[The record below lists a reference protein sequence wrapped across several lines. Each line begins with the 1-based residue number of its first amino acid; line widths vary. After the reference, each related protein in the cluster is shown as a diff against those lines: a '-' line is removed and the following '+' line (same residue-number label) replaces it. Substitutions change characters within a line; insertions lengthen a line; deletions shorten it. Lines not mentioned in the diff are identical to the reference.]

1 MSNKVTQPC
10 SHLSDTC
17 LQQGGPTLVTFERHL
32 SSTRWPNLGR
42 IWANPCLQRGGPS
55 LVIFARNMSS
65 TIVAQPWPHLTETC
79 FQQYRTTLVTER
91 NMSSAS
97 KMANLVNICA
107 EPVFSQQGDPTLAI
121 KAVEAFVLKVLGHQ
135 TRMLWGFCGGFVG
148 ALWGLCGGF
157 CVEGAWPSKLWG
169 LLC

>member
-55 LVIFARNMSS
+55 LVTSARNMSL

-107 EPVFSQQGDPTLAI
+107 EPVFSQQGDPTLA
-121 KAVEAFVLKVLGHQ
+121 AFGRNLSP
-135 TRMLWGFCGGFVG
+135 TRWSNPTSPPTNGARCTSSCAGLIRESWRHPEVFPGG
-148 ALWGLCGGF
+148 
-157 CVEGAWPSKLWG
+157 PPPQY
-169 LLC
+169 

>member
-1 MSNKVTQPC
+1 MTPIFNAVAQPG
-10 SHLSDTC
+10 SHLGES
-17 LQQGGPTLVTFERHL
+17 LA
-32 SSTRWPNLGR
+32 STPWPELGH
-42 IWANPCLQRGGPS
+42 ICAKHVFN
-55 LVIFARNMSS
+55 N
-65 TIVAQPWPHLTETC
+65 VAQPWPHLTETC
-79 FQQYRTTLVTER
+79 FQQYRTTLLTER

-97 KMANLVNICA
+97 QVANLVNICA

-121 KAVEAFVLKVLGHQ
+121 KAVEAFVSKVLGHQ

-157 CVEGAWPSKLWG
+157 CVEGAWPSRLWG